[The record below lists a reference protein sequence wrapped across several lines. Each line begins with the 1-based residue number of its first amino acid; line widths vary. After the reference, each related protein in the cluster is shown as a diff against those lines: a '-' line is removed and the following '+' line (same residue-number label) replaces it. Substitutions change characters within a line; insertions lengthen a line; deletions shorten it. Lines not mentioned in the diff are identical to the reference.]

1 MMFPAIDKAQV
12 QSHFTEHAGEYDLY
26 ARVQKRVALRLL
38 ELTLQHPLAGPV
50 LDVGTGT
57 GEVARRLLEHRPE
70 ETVVVSDLAHD
81 MTRTAGLNLPGVL
94 AADGDAQTLPFRDK
108 SFGMVLSSSVFQWI
122 EDLPTALAE
131 CRRVLKP
138 GGLFSFAMFCEGTL
152 VELRE
157 TFRRALSVC
166 QSDWPFHFQS
176 FPDQDEVEAAMLQ
189 AGFVDAHCH
198 VEIEKEYHADFRR
211 LLVGLKRIGAQNASR
226 SRPRGLFPRRVML
239 EMNRYYRDAFQ
250 SDEGLSASYGVLYG
264 VAVKRE

>member
-1 MMFPAIDKAQV
+1 MMFPAIDKAQM
-12 QSHFTEHAGEYDLY
+12 QSHFGDHAGEYDLY
-26 ARVQKRVALRLL
+26 AQVQKRVARRLL
-38 ELTLQHPLAGPV
+38 ELTLRHPVAGPV

-57 GEVARRLLEHRPE
+57 GEVARRLLKSRPG

-81 MTRTAGLNLPGVL
+81 MTRTAGVNLAGVL
-94 AADGDAQTLPFRDK
+94 AADGDAQSLPFRDH

-122 EDLPTALAE
+122 EDLPATFAE

-138 GGLFSFAMFCEGTL
+138 GGLLSFALFCDGTL

-157 TFRRALSVC
+157 TFRQALFAC

-176 FPDQDEVEAAMLQ
+176 FPGLGEVEDSMLR
-189 AGFVDAHCH
+189 AGFVDGHCH
-198 VEIEKEYHADFRR
+198 VEVEREYHADFRS

-226 SRPRGLFPRRVML
+226 TRPRGFFPRRVML
-239 EMNRYYRDAFQ
+239 EMNRLYQDAYR

-264 VAVKRE
+264 LAVNRE